1 MLIVRSNKIN
11 IEALFKLVILL
22 GFAFFFSMIIAT
34 GKALLYVNPRIIPY
48 VKFGIAALVV
58 IALFYIPDVL
68 KPQRKANIG
77 IYLFFLIPL
86 VSAFVIQAK
95 PLDTKSIA
103 LGDVNLSQQAG
114 TGINVNNASNVAAA
128 DTDSTWQAQDT
139 SIPLTQEQPDDD
151 VYSSQLKLDGDTIV
165 MDDNNFVKW
174 LQELYDNKQKYQ
186 GKKIQVIGF
195 VLKGK
200 ELSKNEFYPAR
211 LMMACCTADLQP
223 VGLLCR
229 YKNAPELKQDSWVK
243 VEGTIKIIDYKGE
256 QTAIIIADNVS
267 NAQKPEY
274 DYVYPY

>member
-1 MLIVRSNKIN
+1 MIIVRSNKIN
-11 IEALFKLVILL
+11 IEALFKLIILL
-22 GFAFFFSMIIAT
+22 GFALFFTMIITT

-48 VKFGIAALVV
+48 VKFGIAAMAV
-58 IALFYIPDVL
+58 IALFHIPDVF
-68 KPQRKANIG
+68 KPRRKASIG

-86 VSAFVIQAK
+86 VSAFVIQSK
-95 PLDTKSIA
+95 PMDTKTMA
-103 LGDVNLSQQAG
+103 FGDVNLSQQSGLGKSAS
-114 TGINVNNASNVAAA
+114 NASNVTSA
-128 DTDSTWQAQDT
+128 DTGSTWQT
-139 SIPLTQEQPDDD
+139 SNAANSSAQEQVKTTDDA
-151 VYSSQLKLDGDTIV
+151 SQLKLHGDTIV

-186 GKKIQVIGF
+186 GKKIQAIGF

-229 YKNAPELKQDSWVK
+229 YENAPELKQDSWVK

-267 NAQKPEY
+267 NAEKPEY
-274 DYVYPY
+274 EYVYPY